1 MSAIDRRK
9 NILSDLKKDNNA
21 IKGIRLAEKYN
32 VTRQIIVKDIAI
44 LRAQGNLI
52 TATPDGYIIGKNDD
66 KRIQKV
72 IAVNHDE
79 DKLDE
84 ELSIIIKYGG
94 IVEDVIV
101 EHPIYGE
108 IKGMLMIKNLYDLE
122 NFMEKYKENKVKL
135 LSLLTDGVHIH
146 TLTADTE
153 ENMDAILKELKE
165 KGFIIE

>member
-1 MSAIDRRK
+1 MNAIERRN
-9 NILSDLKKDNNA
+9 NILNELSKSNMPLK
-21 IKGIRLAEKYN
+21 GMLLAEKYK

-52 TATPDGYIIGKNDD
+52 IATPDGYIIGKESNRIQRIIAVIHNDD
-66 KRIQKV
+66 R
-72 IAVNHDE
+72 
-79 DKLDE
+79 LSE
-84 ELSIIIKYGG
+84 ELNIIIKYGG

-122 NFMEKYKENKVKL
+122 NFLKRYKENKAKL

-146 TLTADTE
+146 TITADTE
-153 ENMDAILKELKE
+153 ENMQSILKELEE
-165 KGFIIE
+165 KGFLIQ